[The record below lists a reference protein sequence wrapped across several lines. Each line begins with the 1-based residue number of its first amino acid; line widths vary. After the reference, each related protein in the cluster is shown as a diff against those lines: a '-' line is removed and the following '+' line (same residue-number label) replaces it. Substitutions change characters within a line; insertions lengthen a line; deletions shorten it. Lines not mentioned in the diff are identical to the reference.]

1 VLAPLSPLAPARAG
15 RPRRTSLL
23 LALGVGLAL
32 TGCGPSVDPEPS
44 GSAPVVVRP
53 SLPSV
58 ASGVAQVGVPQ
69 LINVGIAGGVVT
81 GATGPVTVAQNTPV
95 RLTVLTDTAEML
107 LVKGYDLRAQ
117 LTVDEPVQLAFIADR
132 TGRYEVVL
140 EESGTVLTTLQV
152 D

>member
-1 VLAPLSPLAPARAG
+1 VRA
-15 RPRRTSLL
+15 RRTGLL

-32 TGCGPSVDPEPS
+32 TGCGPSVDPRPS

-58 ASGVAQVGVPQ
+58 ASGISQAGVPE
-69 LINVGIAGGVVT
+69 LINVGIANGVVT
-81 GATGPVTVAQNTPV
+81 GASGPVAVAQNTPV
-95 RLTVLTDTAEML
+95 RLTVLSDTAETL
-107 LVKGYDLRAQ
+107 LVSGYELRAQ
-117 LTVDEPVQLAFIADR
+117 LTVGEPVQLAFIADR

-152 D
+152 G

>member
-1 VLAPLSPLAPARAG
+1 VRA
-15 RPRRTSLL
+15 RRTCLL

-32 TGCGPSVDPEPS
+32 TGCGPSVDPRPS

-58 ASGVAQVGVPQ
+58 ASGISQAGVPE
-69 LINVGIAGGVVT
+69 LINVGIANGVVT
-81 GATGPVTVAQNTPV
+81 GASGPVAIAQNTPV
-95 RLTVLTDTAEML
+95 RLTVLSDTAETL
-107 LVKGYDLRAQ
+107 LVSGYELRAQ
-117 LTVDEPVQLAFIADR
+117 LTVGEPVQLAFIADR

-152 D
+152 G